1 MLMFRSEPIFVTPL
15 AVFTVR
21 LFKVAPKP
29 VAKRIVPERPVV
41 AFITTLERVLPVKVP
56 EPVAAISAAGFK
68 VKV

>member
-1 MLMFRSEPIFVTPL
+1 MFRSEPRVAIPPV
-15 AVFTVR
+15 VFTVR

-41 AFITTLERVLPVKVP
+41 AFTTTLERTLPVRVP
-56 EPVAAISAAGFK
+56 VPVAAISAVGFK